1 MTALDRVLREL
12 GREHRAASAPPEVER
27 ALRAGFRRRHGVAG
41 WRWAWGAAAACAAGA
56 FAGLLL
62 WPPEERLELRVAAPK
77 APQVEAAAPKA
88 PQVEAAAPKAPQVEA
103 AAPKA
108 PQVEAAVPKSRQVE
122 ASAPRQAE
130 VRVARKARPRPSIR
144 PSEPEPRE
152 IATDFFPLRPGPVLE
167 PGEWARVVRARI
179 PRRELLRFGLG
190 GGEAMSMGDAAREV
204 PADVLFGTDGTAR
217 AIRFVHVGNSVQ
229 GAR

>member
-77 APQVEAAAPKA
+77 APQVEAA
-88 PQVEAAAPKAPQVEA
+88 
-103 AAPKA
+103 
-108 PQVEAAVPKSRQVE
+108 VPKSPQVE

>member
-62 WPPEERLELRVAAPK
+62 WPPEERLELRV
-77 APQVEAAAPKA
+77 
-88 PQVEAAAPKAPQVEA
+88 

>member
-62 WPPEERLELRVAAPK
+62 WPPEERLELRV
-77 APQVEAAAPKA
+77 
-88 PQVEAAAPKAPQVEA
+88 AAPKAPQVEA

>member
-77 APQVEAAAPKA
+77 APQVEAA
-88 PQVEAAAPKAPQVEA
+88 
-103 AAPKA
+103 
-108 PQVEAAVPKSRQVE
+108 VPKSPQVE

-190 GGEAMSMGDAAREV
+190 GGEAMSMGDAAREM

>member
-27 ALRAGFRRRHGVAG
+27 ALRAGFRRRHEGAR
-41 WRWAWGAAAACAAGA
+41 WRWAWSAAACAAGA

-77 APQVEAAAPKA
+77 APQVEAA
-88 PQVEAAAPKAPQVEA
+88 
-103 AAPKA
+103 
-108 PQVEAAVPKSRQVE
+108 VPKSPQVE
-122 ASAPRQAE
+122 ASAPRQSE
-130 VRVARKARPRPSIR
+130 VRVARKARPKPSLR